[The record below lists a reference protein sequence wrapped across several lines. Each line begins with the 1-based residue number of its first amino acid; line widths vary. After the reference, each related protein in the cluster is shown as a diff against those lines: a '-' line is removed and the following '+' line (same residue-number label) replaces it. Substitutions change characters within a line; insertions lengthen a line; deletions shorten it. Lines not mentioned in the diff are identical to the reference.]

1 MMSLFVANNK
11 NSLWKKKQ
19 LERKNIALRVQDKR
33 FFLIFADED
42 LANLFRRVMK
52 TT

>member
-19 LERKNIALRVQDKR
+19 LERKISLLEYKISV
-33 FFLIFADED
+33 FFLF
-42 LANLFRRVMK
+42 LPMK
-52 TT
+52 TMPTYFGES